1 MSRGLHSD
9 LVTELA
15 TKNINAV
22 HLVNITLGSSNLA
35 FTENSFP
42 LTSSISGSSTTYL
55 SSGVLLDVSNV
66 SESQGVQVSR
76 LNLTVTGV
84 DQTYIA
90 LVLNNNV
97 IHDEV
102 KIFRAFL
109 NSSGGIINN
118 PFLLYHGFVNSFQ
131 IVDNTSTATLKF
143 DLESFFANNGQVNG
157 RITNNQTQQRFFSG
171 DKGFEFGDQIV
182 IDFIKLMKKI

>member
-1 MSRGLHSD
+1 MSRGLTSA
-9 LVTELA
+9 VTTELA

-22 HLVNITLGSSNLA
+22 HLININLGSSNLA

-42 LTSSISGSSTTYL
+42 LTSSVSGSSTTYL

-66 SESQGVQVSR
+66 TESQGVQVSR
-76 LNLTVTGV
+76 LNLTLTGV

-109 NSSGGIINN
+109 DSSG
-118 PFLLYHGFVNSFQ
+118 SFQ
-131 IVDNTSTATLKF
+131 INDSTTSSVLKL
-143 DLESFFANNGQVNG
+143 DLESYFANSGQVNG
-157 RITNNQTQQRFFSG
+157 RITNNTTQQRFFSG
-171 DKGFEFGDQIV
+171 DKGFEFADQI
-182 IDFIKLMKKI
+182 IKDLKWGNSG

>member
-1 MSRGLHSD
+1 MSRGLTSA
-9 LVTELA
+9 VTTELA

-22 HLVNITLGSSNLA
+22 HLININLGSSNLA
-35 FTENSFP
+35 CTENSFP
-42 LTSSISGSSTTYL
+42 LTSSVSGSSTTYL

-66 SESQGVQVSR
+66 TESQGVQVSR
-76 LNLTVTGV
+76 LNLTLTGV

-109 NSSGGIINN
+109 DSSGSIIAD
-118 PFLLYHGFVNSFQ
+118 PFLVYHGFINSFQ
-131 IVDNTSTATLKF
+131 INDSTTSSVLKL
-143 DLESFFANNGQVNG
+143 DLESYFANSGQVNG
-157 RITNNQTQQRFFSG
+157 RITNNTTQQRFFSG
-171 DKGFEFGDQIV
+171 DKGFEFADQI
-182 IDFIKLMKKI
+182 IKDLKWGNSG

>member
-9 LVTELA
+9 FVTELA

-66 SESQGVQVSR
+66 TESQGVQVSR

-109 NSSGGIINN
+109 DSSNAIIVD
-118 PFLLYHGFVNSFQ
+118 PFLIYHGFVNSFQ
-131 IVDNTSTATLKF
+131 IVDSTTTATLKL
-143 DLESFFANNGQVNG
+143 DIESYFANAAQING
-157 RITNNQTQQRFFSG
+157 RITNNSTQQRFFSG
-171 DKGFEFGDQIV
+171 DKGFEFADQI
-182 IDFIKLMKKI
+182 IKDLKWGNSG

>member
-9 LVTELA
+9 LVTELD

-22 HLVNITLGSSNLA
+22 HLVNITLASSSLA

-66 SESQGVQVSR
+66 SESQGVQISR

-109 NSSGGIINN
+109 DSSGAIINN
-118 PFLLYHGFVNSFQ
+118 PFLLYHGFINSFQ
-131 IVDNTSTATLKF
+131 IVDNTSTATLKL
-143 DLESFFANNGQVNG
+143 DLESYFANSMQVNG
-157 RITNNQTQQRFFSG
+157 RITNNSTQQRFFSG
-171 DKGFEFGDQIV
+171 DKGFEFADQIV
-182 IDFIKLMKKI
+182 RDLKWGNSG

>member
-131 IVDNTSTATLKF
+131 IVYNTSTATLKF
-143 DLESFFANNGQVNG
+143 DLESFFANSGQVNG

-182 IDFIKLMKKI
+182 IDLKWGNSG

>member
-66 SESQGVQVSR
+66 SESQGVQISR

-118 PFLLYHGFVNSFQ
+118 PFLLYHGFINSFQ

-143 DLESFFANNGQVNG
+143 DLESYFANSMQVNG
-157 RITNNQTQQRFFSG
+157 RITNNSTQQRFFSG
-171 DKGFEFGDQIV
+171 DKGFEFADQIV
-182 IDFIKLMKKI
+182 RDLKWGNSG

>member
-9 LVTELA
+9 LVTELD

-22 HLVNITLGSSNLA
+22 HLVNITLASSSLA

-42 LTSSISGSSTTYL
+42 LSSSISGSSTTYL

-66 SESQGVQVSR
+66 SESQGVQISR
-76 LNLTVTGV
+76 LNLTITGV

-109 NSSGGIINN
+109 DSSGAIINN
-118 PFLLYHGFVNSFQ
+118 PFLLYHGFINSFQ
-131 IVDNTSTATLKF
+131 IVDNTSTATLKL
-143 DLESFFANNGQVNG
+143 DLESYFANSMQVNG
-157 RITNNQTQQRFFSG
+157 RITNNSTQQRFFSG
-171 DKGFEFGDQIV
+171 DKGFEFADQIV
-182 IDFIKLMKKI
+182 RDLKWGNSG

>member
-1 MSRGLHSD
+1 MSRGLTSA
-9 LVTELA
+9 VTTELA

-22 HLVNITLGSSNLA
+22 HLININLGSSNLA

-42 LTSSISGSSTTYL
+42 FTSSVSGSSTTYL
-55 SSGVLLDVSNV
+55 SSGVLLDVSN
-66 SESQGVQVSR
+66 
-76 LNLTVTGV
+76 LTLTGV

-109 NSSGGIINN
+109 DSSGSIIAD
-118 PFLLYHGFVNSFQ
+118 PFLVYHGFINSFQ
-131 IVDNTSTATLKF
+131 INDSTTSSVLKL
-143 DLESFFANNGQVNG
+143 DLESYFANSGQVNG
-157 RITNNQTQQRFFSG
+157 RITNNTTQQRFFSG
-171 DKGFEFGDQIV
+171 DKGFEFADQI
-182 IDFIKLMKKI
+182 IKDLKWGNSG